1 MCLAPGRGICRQG
14 CRRGTENT
22 SLKQKQ
28 RLVLETLSLD
38 LNRTNANTHT
48 RAGKNSKKEKL
59 SSTNLLWRKW
69 RLTSAGVSVQL
80 QTNSVR
86 ALPQKLNHLN
96 RVNSEEE
103 LDISK
108 LLHFC
113 DLPMLGIKV
122 KFLIIRGPKCLNF
135 PDGNFQRAK
144 TFQTKCVYRF
154 RDKKTRKSFSRQ
166 KSVHKFFL

>member
-1 MCLAPGRGICRQG
+1 MCLAPGRGICRQA

-28 RLVLETLSLD
+28 RLVLETLSMD
-38 LNRTNANTHT
+38 LNSESNKSQHTHART
-48 RAGKNSKKEKL
+48 RKNSKKEKL
-59 SSTNLLWRKW
+59 ASTNLLWRKW
-69 RLTSAGVSVQL
+69 RLTSAGVSIQL

-96 RVNSEEE
+96 TVNSKEE

-113 DLPMLGIKV
+113 DLPILGIKV
-122 KFLIIRGPKCLNF
+122 KFLIIFTLVSIIPRNSGTGRHDRLLL
-135 PDGNFQRAK
+135 AK
-144 TFQTKCVYRF
+144 GHFDSTHHQHY
-154 RDKKTRKSFSRQ
+154 
-166 KSVHKFFL
+166 H

>member
-1 MCLAPGRGICRQG
+1 MLVLIFNDVDWCVCLAPGRGICRQG

-122 KFLIIRGPKCLNF
+122 KFPSSIHSCINHPQNLGH
-135 PDGNFQRAK
+135 G
-144 TFQTKCVYRF
+144 QTWQ
-154 RDKKTRKSFSRQ
+154 TP
-166 KSVHKFFL
+166 LG

>member
-28 RLVLETLSLD
+28 RLVLETLSMD
-38 LNRTNANTHT
+38 LNRRNANTHT
-48 RAGKNSKKEKL
+48 HTQKQQKEKL

-86 ALPQKLNHLN
+86 ALPQELNHLN
-96 RVNSEEE
+96 TVNSEEE
-103 LDISK
+103 HAILK

-122 KFLIIRGPKCLNF
+122 KFPSSIHSCINHPQNLGH
-135 PDGNFQRAK
+135 G
-144 TFQTKCVYRF
+144 QT
-154 RDKKTRKSFSRQ
+154 
-166 KSVHKFFL
+166 

>member
-1 MCLAPGRGICRQG
+1 MCLAPGRGIYRQA

-28 RLVLETLSLD
+28 RLVLETLSVGLK
-38 LNRTNANTHT
+38 RTNANTNT
-48 RAGKNSKKEKL
+48 RALKNSKKEKL
-59 SSTNLLWRKW
+59 ASTNLLWRKW

-86 ALPQKLNHLN
+86 ALPQELNHLN
-96 RVNSEEE
+96 TVNSEEE
-103 LDISK
+103 HAISK

-122 KFLIIRGPKCLNF
+122 KFPSSIHSCINHPQILGH
-135 PDGNFQRAK
+135 G
-144 TFQTKCVYRF
+144 QT
-154 RDKKTRKSFSRQ
+154 
-166 KSVHKFFL
+166 

>member
-28 RLVLETLSLD
+28 RLVLETLSVGLK
-38 LNRTNANTHT
+38 RTNANTNT
-48 RAGKNSKKEKL
+48 RALKNSKKKGKL
-59 SSTNLLWRKW
+59 ASTNLLWRKW
-69 RLTSAGVSVQL
+69 RLTSAGVSIQL

-122 KFLIIRGPKCLNF
+122 KFPSSIHSCINHPQILGH
-135 PDGNFQRAK
+135 G
-144 TFQTKCVYRF
+144 QT
-154 RDKKTRKSFSRQ
+154 
-166 KSVHKFFL
+166 